1 MDTYLSVL
9 WWPLVLEA
17 VASGVPQSQL
27 YSLRFKLISLLSRT
41 EVAAATTSIRSS
53 WLNLITSMCIGKAK
67 AKKSKAH
74 RCTNTDESIN
84 AEHTALTMTWKKAI
98 VWTAAVASALLFT
111 YQLLLARYCLH
122 CIVQLLRA
130 RWFCFYLW
138 ICAKQMNLVGHGL
151 FSVNM
156 AENEWNG
163 GETYS
168 RISRHDLPEAA
179 VEN

>member
-98 VWTAAVASALLFT
+98 VWTAAVYISAVTSALLFT
-111 YQLLLARYCLH
+111 LH
-122 CIVQLLRA
+122 CSAVASALILFLP
-130 RWFCFYLW
+130 L
-138 ICAKQMNLVGHGL
+138 NLCQTDESGRPRPL
-151 FSVNM
+151 FGQYGRERMKWRRDV
-156 AENEWNG
+156 
-163 GETYS
+163 
-168 RISRHDLPEAA
+168 
-179 VEN
+179 